1 MPVSAPLS
9 ADMPQ
14 FVMSQPAEPSFDV
27 VADGGLDAYSEL
39 LNAVPV
45 APFSVN
51 FGSETRL
58 ASDFSREEFIRRL
71 RAGTPHPTTSQP
83 TPQAYA
89 ELLEQATRPLLAV
102 TISSGLSGSLNAAE
116 QARATEAGQREPKKQ
131 LTIHDSRTLSAA
143 QAFQVHAAMSARAAG
158 QGVQTALDWMKMVGE
173 QTELYFTI
181 DSLEYLKR
189 GGRIGRVQAT
199 LGGLLNLKPVVTV
212 DKATGAYTNVAR
224 ARTWKGALEAVAN
237 QVTTRFGEGT
247 PLRLGLLY
255 GEQRESTEAVL
266 EHLRGRH
273 PIVWAGFAPVN
284 PVLLVHT
291 GPSAVGLAAAP
302 GQWPWE
308 AGA

>member
-1 MPVSAPLS
+1 
-9 ADMPQ
+9 
-14 FVMSQPAEPSFDV
+14 MSLPAEPRSAEPAFDV
-27 VADGGLDAYSEL
+27 IADGGLDAYAEL

-58 ASDFSREEFIRRL
+58 ASELGREEFFRRL
-71 RAGTPHPTTSQP
+71 KAGTPHPTTSQP

-89 ELLEQATRPLLAV
+89 ELLAQATRPLLAV

-116 QARATEAGQREPKKQ
+116 QARALETGQQ

-158 QGVQTALDWMKMVGE
+158 QGLQTALAWMRQVSE

-255 GEQRESTEAVL
+255 GERRDSTETVL

-273 PIVWAGFAPVN
+273 PVVWAGFAPVN
-284 PVLLVHT
+284 PVLAVHT

-302 GQWPWE
+302 GNWPWE
-308 AGA
+308 A

>member
-1 MPVSAPLS
+1 MSQVNA
-9 ADMPQ
+9 PQ
-14 FVMSQPAEPSFDV
+14 FDV
-27 VADGGLDAYSEL
+27 IADGGLDPYTEL

-45 APFSVN
+45 APFSIN
-51 FGSETRL
+51 FGTETRA
-58 ASDFSREEFIRRL
+58 ASDFSREEFFRKL

-89 ELLEQATRPLLAV
+89 QLLEQATRPTLAV

-116 QARATEAGQREPKKQ
+116 QARALVNGNGQPGQ
-131 LTIHDSRTLSAA
+131 PLTIHDSRTLSAA

-158 QGVQTALDWMKMVGE
+158 HDIQTALNWMRQVSE

-212 DKATGAYTNVAR
+212 DKATGAYTNVGR
-224 ARTWKGALEAVAN
+224 ARTWKGALEALAN

-255 GEQRESTEAVL
+255 GEVQDSTQTVL
-266 EHLRGRH
+266 ELLRSRH
-273 PIVWAGFAPVN
+273 PVLWAGFAPVN
-284 PVLLVHT
+284 PVLSVHT

-302 GQWPWE
+302 GRWPWE
-308 AGA
+308 A